1 MSKKKK
7 EEVKFTHTR
16 EEPIIG
22 HKVEVNM
29 NQDYFINNAELGALY
44 VFVDGKE
51 YQVDTSKLDLNRVL
65 EDIANSA
72 TDLTPYLHPVLKETK
87 GKGKKNEK

>member
-1 MSKKKK
+1 MSKKK
-7 EEVKFTHTR
+7 
-16 EEPIIG
+16 I
-22 HKVEVNM
+22 

-51 YQVDTSKLDLNRVL
+51 YQVETSELDLNRVL

-72 TDLTPYLHPVLKETK
+72 KDLTPYLRPVLKETK

>member
-1 MSKKKK
+1 MSKK
-7 EEVKFTHTR
+7 E
-16 EEPIIG
+16 I
-22 HKVEVNM
+22 

-51 YQVDTSKLDLNRVL
+51 YQVDTSELDLNRVL

-72 TDLTPYLHPVLKETK
+72 KDLTPYLRPVLKETK

>member
-1 MSKKKK
+1 MSKKK
-7 EEVKFTHTR
+7 
-16 EEPIIG
+16 I
-22 HKVEVNM
+22 

-51 YQVDTSKLDLNRVL
+51 YQVDTSELDLNRVL

-72 TDLTPYLHPVLKETK
+72 KDLTPYLRPVLKETK

>member
-1 MSKKKK
+1 MS
-7 EEVKFTHTR
+7 
-16 EEPIIG
+16 
-22 HKVEVNM
+22 KVEVKM

-51 YQVDTSKLDLNRVL
+51 YQVDTSELDLNRVL

-72 TDLTPYLHPVLKETK
+72 KDLTPYLRPVLKETK